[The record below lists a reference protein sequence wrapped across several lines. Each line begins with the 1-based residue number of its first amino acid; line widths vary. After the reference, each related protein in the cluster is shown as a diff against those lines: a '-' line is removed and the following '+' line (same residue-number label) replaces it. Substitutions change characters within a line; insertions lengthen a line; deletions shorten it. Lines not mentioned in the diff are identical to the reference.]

1 MDPSALK
8 SNSHASKNRPAVASN
23 GEQKQVERKVQK
35 KVTTGK
41 VTTKKNEVRKFT
53 DIFVAEDVS
62 NVKSY
67 LVMDVLIP
75 AAKKLV
81 TDIVKDGIDM
91 LLYGESRPRDSRN
104 RSYGNVSYSKYYDDR
119 RDERRHSRPAS
130 TARFNFDDIIF
141 EDRTEANTVLQGM
154 FEILEEYDGMV
165 SVGDMYDL
173 AGLTCD
179 YTAYN
184 YGWTNLRDVKPVRC
198 YDGGYRLDLPKAKPL
213 R

>member
-1 MDPSALK
+1 MDPSTLK
-8 SNSHASKNRPAVASN
+8 SNSHASKNRPANTEEKS
-23 GEQKQVERKVQK
+23 VERKVQK

-53 DIFVAEDVS
+53 DIFVAEDIN

-91 LLYGESRPRDSRN
+91 LLYGESRPRDSR
-104 RSYGNVSYSKYYDDR
+104 RHGANVSYSKYYDDR
-119 RDERRHSRPAS
+119 KEDRRSRPATS
-130 TARFNFDDIIF
+130 ARFNFDDIIF

-154 FEILEEYDGMV
+154 YEILEEYDGMV

-173 AGLTCD
+173 AGVSCE

-184 YGWTNLRDVKPVRC
+184 YGWTSLRDVKPVRC
-198 YDGGYRLDLPKAKPL
+198 YDGGYRLDLPKARPL